1 MGRLCEKCDGRCC
14 RYVAVEIDEPT
25 TKGDFDDVRWYTA
38 HRGVSVFVED
48 KRWHINFSSRCNY
61 LTQDNQCEAYESR
74 PRICRDH
81 DMSDCEGPEGEYRFE
96 LELRTPAEV
105 EAYYENVVKPKRG
118 KKRKKGKKK

>member
-1 MGRLCEKCDGRCC
+1 
-14 RYVAVEIDEPT
+14 VAVEIDEPT

-48 KRWHINFSSRCNY
+48 KRWYINFSSRCNY
-61 LTQDNQCEAYESR
+61 LTRDNQCEVYECR
-74 PRICRDH
+74 PQICRDH
-81 DMSDCEGPEGEYRFE
+81 AVSECEGPEGEYRLE

-105 EAYYENVVKPKRG
+105 EAYYENVVKPKRR